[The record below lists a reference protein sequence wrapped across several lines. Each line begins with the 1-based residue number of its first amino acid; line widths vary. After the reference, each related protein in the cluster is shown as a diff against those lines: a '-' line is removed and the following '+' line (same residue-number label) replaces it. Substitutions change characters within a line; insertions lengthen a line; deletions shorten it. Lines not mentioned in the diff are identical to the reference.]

1 MKART
6 AALTIPLLTALMAL
20 TFAVAR
26 QEVRQEG
33 AAPPSPD
40 QAQEAGPLVA
50 EGPAPDLTLL
60 YTGGVVGYVEPC
72 G

>member
-6 AALTIPLLTALMAL
+6 AAFTFPVLTALMAL
-20 TFAVAR
+20 TLTVAR
-26 QEVRQEG
+26 QQEG
-33 AAPPSPD
+33 GAPPDPT
-40 QAQEAGPLVA
+40 QESGPLVA